1 MANAQKVCLALL
13 VLSSVKTLT
22 ALLFTKEADSASE
35 LSAWSDEEELE
46 RAACVRPEERST
58 RSLGQLFG
66 GDGGG
71 VGGGDGS
78 GGLGSV
84 DLLSLRAI
92 FDMALGVLRA
102 LRRGAEVDVERA
114 RAADAQQRY

>member
-1 MANAQKVCLALL
+1 MANALMVCLALL
-13 VLSSVKTLT
+13 VLSSLKTLT
-22 ALLFTKEADSASE
+22 ALFTKEANSASE
-35 LSAWSDEEELE
+35 LSAWSGEEELE
-46 RAACVRPEERST
+46 RGACARPEERSP

-66 GDGGG
+66 GGGGG
-71 VGGGDGS
+71 VGGGD
-78 GGLGSV
+78 GSV

-92 FDMALGVLRA
+92 FDMALGVLGA